1 MTKRPRRN
9 RLMDQEP
16 VPGQPTVTAGPADGR
31 KRASLRQAIDF
42 MLGFDYGE
50 FAAWYRR
57 GGGVSTAP
65 TARSDVAAV
74 TPMDDIPRDRTIALV
89 GLMGA
94 GKSCIGRRLAA
105 RLDLP
110 FIDADREI
118 EEAAGCAISEIF
130 ERHGEQAFR
139 DGERRV
145 ILRLL
150 DGPPHVLA
158 TGGGAFMDPRTRQA
172 IRDRAVSVWLRADI
186 ELLLRRVSRR
196 NDRPLLQVADQRQK
210 LQELMAQR
218 DPVYATADIS
228 VDSADGPPEATL
240 ERVLTALAARRPS
253 EARLPLAVGGERAL
267 S

>member
-1 MTKRPRRN
+1 
-9 RLMDQEP
+9 MDQEP

-57 GGGVSTAP
+57 GSGVSTAP

-74 TPMDDIPRDRTIALV
+74 TAMDDIARDRTIALV

-130 ERHGEQAFR
+130 ARHGEQAFR

-172 IRDRAVSVWLRADI
+172 IRDRAVSVWLRADLD
-186 ELLLRRVSRR
+186 LLLRRVARR

-240 ERVLTALAARRPS
+240 ERVLTALAQRQPP

>member
-1 MTKRPRRN
+1 MMP
-9 RLMDQEP
+9 P
-16 VPGQPTVTAGPADGR
+16 VTAEPADGR
-31 KRASLRQAIDF
+31 ECASLRQAIDF

-57 GGGVSTAP
+57 GDGDSTAP
-65 TARSDVAAV
+65 TARSGVA
-74 TPMDDIPRDRTIALV
+74 MMIPADGIARDRTIALV

-118 EEAAGCAISEIF
+118 EEAAGCAIAEIF
-130 ERHGEQAFR
+130 ARHGEQAFR

-158 TGGGAFMDPRTRQA
+158 TGGGAFMDQRTRLA
-172 IRDRAVSVWLRADI
+172 IRDRAVSVWLRADL
-186 ELLLRRVSRR
+186 ELLLRRVARR
-196 NDRPLLQVADQRQK
+196 SDRPLLQVADQRQK
-210 LQELMAQR
+210 LKELMTER

-240 ERVLTALAARRPS
+240 ERVLTALAARGAPNP
-253 EARLPLAVGGERAL
+253 AAPHPVGGERAL
-267 S
+267 T

>member
-1 MTKRPRRN
+1 
-9 RLMDQEP
+9 MDQEP
-16 VPGQPTVTAGPADGR
+16 VPRLPPVTTEPADGR
-31 KRASLRQAIDF
+31 ESASLRQAINS

-65 TARSDVAAV
+65 TARPGVVMS
-74 TPMDDIPRDRTIALV
+74 IPTDGIARDRTIALV

-130 ERHGEQAFR
+130 ARHGEQAFR

-158 TGGGAFMDPRTRQA
+158 TGGGAFMDPRTRDA
-172 IRDRAVSVWLRADI
+172 IRERAVSVWLRADI

-196 NDRPLLQVADQRQK
+196 SDRPLLQVADQRQK
-210 LQELMAQR
+210 LEELMALR
-218 DPVYATADIS
+218 DPVYATADIA

-240 ERVLTALAARRPS
+240 ERVLSALSARRTADRGAP
-253 EARLPLAVGGERAL
+253 AAAAGERAL
-267 S
+267 P